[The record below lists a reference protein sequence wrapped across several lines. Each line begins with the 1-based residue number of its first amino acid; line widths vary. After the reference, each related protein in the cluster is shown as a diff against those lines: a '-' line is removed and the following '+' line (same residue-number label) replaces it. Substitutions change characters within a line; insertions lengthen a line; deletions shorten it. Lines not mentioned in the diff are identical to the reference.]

1 MLDCLEQLT
10 FPIYPQPIHHHSPL
24 TQYLLHFPAHVGSI
38 AILPRIRPQKFLD
51 DSGNVQWFVTD
62 VCIRDIYIHM
72 YIYIIITCIYIYMY
86 MYMYACT
93 YSLNAL
99 WPS

>member
-62 VCIRDIYIHM
+62 VCIRDIYIYIYIYIHM
-72 YIYIIITCIYIYMY
+72 YIYIYNYNVYIYIYVY
-86 MYMYACT
+86 VYVCVYI
-93 YSLNAL
+93 
-99 WPS
+99 